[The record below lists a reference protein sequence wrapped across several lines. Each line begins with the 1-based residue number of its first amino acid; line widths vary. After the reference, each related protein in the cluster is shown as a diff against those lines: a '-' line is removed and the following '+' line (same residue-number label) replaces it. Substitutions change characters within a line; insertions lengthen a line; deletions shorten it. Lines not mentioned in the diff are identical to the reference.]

1 MLRPLAPLLL
11 ILALAAVPTAHADM
25 AQGRAAFAAG
35 KYDQAF
41 KEFVKAGDKGDLTA
55 LYLAGEMQLQG
66 RGAPKDAKAAL
77 KLMRR
82 AAEGGHVA
90 AMSALGAVYAYGQ
103 DVPADYEQALR
114 WLRPAA
120 EADDMHAQNNLATLL
135 YFGLGTEKDIV
146 SALYWA
152 RRAAGKNL
160 VAAVKLA
167 AEIAAQ
173 ATPEQAS
180 AANAMLASGQRPKPP
195 QSTTP
200 LAREVSP
207 PPKPPEPAAAEAPH
221 AVEAPPP
228 PPPPPAVEVADSP
241 TPLPPPPAAGQ
252 DWAVQVGSLPSRGEA
267 EKHWAGLTKRHA
279 DLLAGRTP
287 LLREADVA
295 GKGRYTRVLLG
306 GFDKAGAASF
316 CTTLKAAGADCL
328 TRRLGVD

>member
-11 ILALAAVPTAHADM
+11 ILALAAAPNAHADM

-90 AMSALGAVYAYGQ
+90 AMSALGAIYAYGQ

-180 AANAMLASGQRPKPP
+180 AANAMLASGQMPKPP
-195 QSTTP
+195 KSTAP
-200 LAREVSP
+200 LARQVPP
-207 PPKPPEPAAAEAPH
+207 PPKPPEPAATEA
-221 AVEAPPP
+221 EAPPP
-228 PPPPPAVEVADSP
+228 PVAVAPAPAAPPPA
-241 TPLPPPPAAGQ
+241 TGQ

-267 EKHWAGLTKRHA
+267 EKHWAGLAKRHA
-279 DLLAGRTP
+279 DLLASRTP
-287 LLREADVA
+287 LLREAEVA

-306 GFDKAGAASF
+306 GFDKAGAAAF
-316 CTTLKAAGADCL
+316 CAKLKAAGADCL
-328 TRRLGVD
+328 TRRLGAD